1 MKKSLLITNVSPAP
15 IEGQEG
21 SVDVTRRRVLGSL
34 VAGVAA
40 FAIAPARSAEA
51 LLKTPEPIVVLT
63 AYPDDVVSRFEA
75 AFEKAHPEY
84 RLQFIWRMPHDA
96 LLYLQNPK
104 QSGVDVYWSASPRTY
119 AALAKQGALQKLDI
133 DRSGLPDH
141 LGGTL
146 LSDPNGYYIAT
157 EMAGYG
163 FAINP
168 QVLAR
173 QKLAEPADWTDLT
186 DPRLAGQIALPSPA
200 RVGFAPPLVEI
211 VLQAFG
217 WNNGWA
223 LWSEIAGNSVLL
235 DRGSTFVTDEVSSG
249 RRAVGLTIDFF
260 AASAL
265 ANGAPLKFIY
275 PPHNGVNPA
284 HIAITAST
292 THTAGAKAFV
302 EFVLS
307 SQGQKILAHPDIRKL
322 PVRPAVYADL
332 PASQFNAFDAANKG
346 GFAFNEEIA
355 KPRMGLT
362 TALFEKFLGAPHD
375 DLAVLWARVHGAE
388 AKGLPVAKARLLLS
402 AVPLSE
408 SESLDAALQQNF
420 RDRIEGHT
428 VTAVTDA
435 ENVWR
440 ARADKNRFEAK
451 RMLDAAGA

>member
-1 MKKSLLITNVSPAP
+1 MKKSLPVTSIPAAP
-15 IEGQEG
+15 IAGREA
-21 SVDVTRRRVLGSL
+21 SVDVTRRRVIVGLA
-34 VAGVAA
+34 AGAVA
-40 FAIAPARSAEA
+40 FAVAPARAAEA
-51 LLKTPEPIVVLT
+51 LLKAPEPIVVLT
-63 AYPDDVVSRFEA
+63 AYPDDVLSRFEA
-75 AFEKAHPEY
+75 AFEKVHPEY
-84 RLQFIWRMPHDA
+84 RLQIVWRMPHDA
-96 LLYLQNPK
+96 LPYLQKPN

-146 LSDPNGYYIAT
+146 LSDPDGYYVAT

-163 FAINP
+163 FAVNP

-186 DPRLAGQIALPSPA
+186 APRLAGQIVLPSPA

-211 VLQAFG
+211 VLQAYG
-217 WNNGWA
+217 WNKGWA

-284 HIAITAST
+284 HIAITASA

-307 SQGQKILAHPDIRKL
+307 AQGQKMLAHPDIRKL
-322 PVRPAVYADL
+322 PVRPAVYAEL
-332 PASQFNAFDAANKG
+332 PASQFNAFTDAEKG

-362 TALFEKFLGAPHD
+362 TALFEQFLGVAHD
-375 DLAVLWARVHGAE
+375 DMVALWARVHGAE

-435 ENVWR
+435 ENAWR
-440 ARADKNRFEAK
+440 ARADKNRLEAK
-451 RMLDAAGA
+451 RLLDAVGA

>member
-1 MKKSLLITNVSPAP
+1 MKNPLLVTSVSAAP
-15 IEGQEG
+15 IERQEAP
-21 SVDVTRRRVLGSL
+21 VDVTRRRVLESL
-34 VAGVAA
+34 AAGLAA
-40 FAIAPARSAEA
+40 FTISPARAAEA
-51 LLKTPEPIVVLT
+51 LLKTPEPLVVLT
-63 AYPDDVVSRFEA
+63 AYPDEVLSRFEA
-75 AFEKAHPEY
+75 AFEKSHPEY

-96 LLYLQNPK
+96 LPYLQNPR

-119 AALAKQGALQKLDI
+119 AVLAKQGALQKLDI

-146 LSDPNGYYIAT
+146 LSDPDGYYVAT

-163 FAINP
+163 FAVNP
-168 QVLAR
+168 QVLTR
-173 QKLAEPADWTDLT
+173 QKLAEPADWTDLI
-186 DPRLAGQIALPSPA
+186 DPRFAGQIVLPTPA

-211 VLQAFG
+211 VLQAYG
-217 WNNGWA
+217 WNKGWA

-284 HIAITAST
+284 HIAITASAP
-292 THTAGAKAFV
+292 HAAGAKAFV

-307 SQGQKILAHPDIRKL
+307 AQGQKILAHPDIRKL
-322 PVRPAVYADL
+322 PVRPAVYGDL
-332 PASQFNAFDAANKG
+332 SASQFNAFDAAGKG

-362 TALFEKFLGAPHD
+362 TALFEQFLGAPHD

-388 AKGLPVAKARLLLS
+388 AKGLPVAKARLMLS

-408 SESLDAALQQNF
+408 AESFDAALQQSF

-428 VTAVTDA
+428 VAAVSDV
-435 ENVWR
+435 ENAWR
-440 ARADKNRFEAK
+440 VRADKNRFEAK
-451 RMLDAAGA
+451 RLLDAAGA